1 MGDHFILLAD
11 RLLTESSLE
20 DVIESKNRSNSANE
34 GVVTNDSGHR
44 MDLSFESLPKKL
56 AECRI
61 CHDEDEDSNMETPCR
76 CVQRWCNEKGNTIC
90 EICLQPF
97 KPDYTS
103 PPPLFHCDGIPM
115 NFRGNWEIP
124 RRDLLNLRFSAAGSA
139 GHDEPH
145 TDEYTTPI
153 SRSLIC
159 CRVVTIIFMTLLVLR
174 HTLPIIINGTG
185 GYTVTV
191 FMMVM
196 LRFIGVLLPI
206 YIMVRAYSAIQCRQQ
221 TQVHEYIPSDEE
233 NNLPRSPTRLHL
245 ICIH

>member
-34 GVVTNDSGHR
+34 KVVTNDSGHR

-61 CHDEDEDSNMETPCR
+61 CHDEDEDSNMETPFRCSGSLKYAHHR

-97 KPDYTS
+97 KPNYTS

-115 NFRGNWEIP
+115 NFRNVV
-124 RRDLLNLRFSAAGSA
+124 LS
-139 GHDEPH
+139 
-145 TDEYTTPI
+145 T
-153 SRSLIC
+153 RS
-159 CRVVTIIFMTLLVLR
+159 
-174 HTLPIIINGTG
+174 
-185 GYTVTV
+185 
-191 FMMVM
+191 
-196 LRFIGVLLPI
+196 
-206 YIMVRAYSAIQCRQQ
+206 
-221 TQVHEYIPSDEE
+221 
-233 NNLPRSPTRLHL
+233 
-245 ICIH
+245 